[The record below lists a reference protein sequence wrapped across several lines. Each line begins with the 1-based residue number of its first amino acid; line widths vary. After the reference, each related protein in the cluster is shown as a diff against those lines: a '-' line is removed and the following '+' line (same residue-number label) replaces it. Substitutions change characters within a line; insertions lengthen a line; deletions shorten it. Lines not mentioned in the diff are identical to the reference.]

1 MKRNLSKTSNIS
13 ISRIQFY
20 IGLSVA
26 VLTFVGINLFENT
39 LDTVFAQTDNT
50 NLTSTSN
57 DNSNTTL
64 AMDQKQDSSSLH
76 PQVVLIMEEEGKI
89 VNQRVLQVHPHP

>member
-20 IGLSVA
+20 TGLSVA

-39 LDTVFAQTDNT
+39 GDTIFAQTDNT
-50 NLTSTSN
+50 NLTSH
-57 DNSNTTL
+57 L
-64 AMDQKQDSSSLH
+64 
-76 PQVVLIMEEEGKI
+76 
-89 VNQRVLQVHPHP
+89 